1 MNNNNVTK
9 LILHALTALAKA
21 DVDLHSLCTR
31 PSTSVPRRREFV
43 FAAKGK
49 DRVSWPGRSP
59 GHYRA
64 IEYLDGTDFVA
75 YHDILELT
83 GRQPR
88 KLLRALRRIEAA
100 TAWCHARMASRQRM
114 AEEILRQQAAYD
126 ETLQAELAMQALTE

>member
-1 MNNNNVTK
+1 MNNDKVTK
-9 LILHALTALAKA
+9 LVLRALEKLAKA
-21 DVDLHSLCTR
+21 DADLHSWHTK
-31 PSTSVPRRREFV
+31 PATSVPRRREFV
-43 FAAKGK
+43 FAAKGEH
-49 DRVSWPGRSP
+49 RVSWPGRSP
-59 GHYRA
+59 GHYRT
-64 IEYLDGTDFVA
+64 IMYPDGTDYTA

-100 TAWCHARMASRQRM
+100 TAWCHARVASRQRM